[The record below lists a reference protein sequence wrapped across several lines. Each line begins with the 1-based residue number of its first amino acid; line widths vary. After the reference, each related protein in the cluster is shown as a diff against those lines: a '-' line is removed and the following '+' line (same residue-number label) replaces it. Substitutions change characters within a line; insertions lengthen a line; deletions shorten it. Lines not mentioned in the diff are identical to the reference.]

1 MPDVQSLTAEL
12 NTVLTDASASR
23 RTTMLQQV
31 TVLFLEG
38 AESFTNE
45 QLALFDTVFMALS
58 KNTERKALIELSSRL
73 TAANIAPPDIVKRL
87 ACDDDIAVAGP
98 VLKSFDALF
107 DDDVIE
113 IGAKK
118 GAAHLVAIA
127 DRQSITEPITDVLI
141 GRAVPETSRKIVAN
155 QGARISHLGF
165 VKLLNAAKTDRQ
177 LAEMVASRAD
187 LPDELQP
194 FIKMI
199 LEKP

>member
-12 NTVLTDASASR
+12 NTVLADASASR
-23 RTTMLQQV
+23 RITMLQQV

-38 AESFTNE
+38 AASFSSE

-58 KNTERKALIELSSRL
+58 KNAERKALSELSSRL
-73 TAANIAPPDIVKRL
+73 AAAIIAPPDIVKRL
-87 ACDDDIAVAGP
+87 ACDEDIAIAGP
-98 VLKSFDALF
+98 VLKSCDALF
-107 DDDVIE
+107 DDDVAE

-118 GAAHLVAIA
+118 SPAHLAAIT
-127 DRQSITEPITDVLI
+127 DRQSITEPVTDVLI
-141 GRAVPETSRKIVAN
+141 GRAVPETLRKIVAN

-177 LAEMVASRAD
+177 LAETIASRAD